1 MEFDEAVKKVSEVF
15 RIECL
20 TDFQNKVLTKSRR
33 GRMVSLLMYQPAVVN
48 H

>member
-20 TDFQNKVLTKSRR
+20 TDFQNRVLKKSRR
-33 GRMVSLLMYQPAVVN
+33 GRMVSLLMYQLVLVN